1 MDSAAIAEI
10 QRILDSYKNNEDG
23 SSSIITKEDMIH
35 ELPEFILNMRHEEKS
50 KKTLDKYER
59 DIRKFIDFVED
70 GQVTKEDTIRY
81 KEHLVQQG
89 YEVASINSFIT
100 IINKYLKFM
109 NCENIRIKQLRVQFE
124 TSIKYSISDAD
135 YHKMLRMAKS
145 IGQID
150 TYYIIKILAETGI
163 RIEELKYFTVE
174 NLKKDKFYLTV
185 RNKGKTRTVIIHQ
198 ELSRALRTYA
208 KEYNIKEGF
217 LFPGKVKGKMLNHST
232 IWRRLKKIAGLAKVK
247 KEKIHP
253 HAFRHYF
260 AKKYLEQHPDN
271 ILGLADLLGHGSLKT
286 TRIYQMQTDEEKRK
300 IVENMTF

>member
-1 MDSAAIAEI
+1 MDNNAIVEI
-10 QRILDSYKNNEDG
+10 QKILDSYKSEE
-23 SSSIITKEDMIH
+23 SSKITKSEMIH
-35 ELPEFILNMRHEEKS
+35 NLPEFILSMKHEEKS
-50 KKTLDKYER
+50 KKTLEKYER

-81 KEHLVQQG
+81 KEHLIQQG
-89 YEVASINSFIT
+89 YEVSSINSFIT

-135 YHKMLRMAKS
+135 YHKMLRVAKS

-174 NLKKDKFYLTV
+174 NLQKDKFYLTV
-185 RNKGKTRTVIIHQ
+185 RNKGKTRTVIVHQ
-198 ELSRALRTYA
+198 SLSRDLRNYA

-217 LFPGKVKGKMLNHST
+217 LFAGKVKGKMLNHST
-232 IWRRLKKIAGLAKVK
+232 IWRRLKKIAGLSKVK